1 MKIAI
6 IGAGPA
12 GLYFSLLAKKHDPS
26 HEITIYEQNPQG
38 ATYGW
43 GVVFSDIGL
52 AFLRE
57 ADPEFFGRFVA
68 HHERCDYMEIVHQG
82 TRVQVQGNHFSRT
95 SRIDMLAV
103 LEQACREAG
112 VRIRH
117 QQRIEDVARLAGEV
131 DMVVAADG
139 SNSAVRK
146 QYAEH
151 FRPAFE
157 RRRNKFAWYGTR
169 QRFHPVSLIF
179 REAEHGIFIA
189 HSYQY
194 SKDLSTFLV
203 EVDPDS
209 WRRAGL
215 DTASEDDSRRYCA
228 EVFREDLGANEL
240 LGNRS
245 LWFEANIVRNEC
257 WSHQNI
263 VLLGDA
269 LRTVHFSLGSGTR
282 MAMQDAIALHQGCCN
297 TRRRARRL
305 RGIRGAAPPGL
316 VQLPGRRRA
325 QPGLVRERGRQDAPG
340 PGRLRLRLH
349 APHRPGQPRRPAPAR
364 PGLRLGL
371 RGAAPGDRLST
382 GVPAAGT
389 PRRAARHYAAPQ
401 HAYPQHPRQA
411 AAEPPHNHPWNME
424 ETS

>member
-52 AFLRE
+52 AFLRD

-282 MAMQDAIALHQGCCN
+282 MAMQDAIALHQGLLQHPGDA
-297 TRRRARRL
+297 RA
-305 RGIRGAAPPGL
+305 AFA
-316 VQLPGRRRA
+316 VFEA
-325 QPGLVRERGRQDAPG
+325 Q
-340 PGRLRLRLH
+340 
-349 APHRPGQPRRPAPAR
+349 RRPA
-364 PGLRLGL
+364 
-371 RGAAPGDRLST
+371 SSSF
-382 GVPAAGT
+382 
-389 PRRAARHYAAPQ
+389 
-401 HAYPQHPRQA
+401 QA
-411 AAEPPHNHPWNME
+411 AAARSLDWYENVADKMHLDPVDFAYDYMRRTGQVSHDDLRQRDPAFASAYEARHPV
-424 ETS
+424 TA